1 MGYLEDD
8 RVDAFAPSTSNGD
21 DGRHPPLVHRGYW
34 ARTAAVRA
42 LTNAFASSVD
52 ARETFN
58 VVNVGCGY
66 DTIGLYVLDRH
77 SNARVVE
84 LDHEA
89 VATTRRRKMSEAE
102 KKARGDA
109 YAVVGCDIRD
119 VEALRRAF
127 DELPRCL
134 LYTSDAADE

>member
-8 RVDAFAPSTSNGD
+8 RVDAFAPSTSTGD

-77 SNARVVE
+77 ANAHPR
-84 LDHEA
+84 LS
-89 VATTRRRKMSEAE
+89 T
-102 KKARGDA
+102 
-109 YAVVGCDIRD
+109 
-119 VEALRRAF
+119 LRIIC
-127 DELPRCL
+127 LPNA
-134 LYTSDAADE
+134 SSGSIGS